1 MKNILI
7 LGSGAMGS
15 QIAFYIANE
24 DYKITLFDIKQENL
38 DSSERQ
44 LKKLIGKNKYDENVM
59 GNIKFLNDFESGSL
73 KHIDLVI
80 EAVIEKKKVKQ
91 NLFKKIENEV
101 SDDCIITTNS
111 SSIISSDLIE
121 GLEQPE
127 NVCNLHFFNP
137 VHRMKLVEI
146 VRGKHTSDRT
156 IESLKRFI
164 EGIGKEY
171 VVVEKEIIGFVVNRI
186 LASILDEALF
196 LYDEGYADF
205 KDIDKAVKLGLNHP
219 MGPFELLDYTG
230 IDVNF
235 YIKNLLYKEEFDE
248 KRKPTK
254 SLINL
259 YEKGDF
265 GVKSG
270 RGYYEY

>member
-24 DYKITLFDIKQENL
+24 NYKVTMFDINQENL
-38 DSSERQ
+38 DSAENQ
-44 LKKLIGKNKYDENVM
+44 LKKLINKEKYDEIIM
-59 GNIKFLNDFESGSL
+59 ENIEFLNDFESESL

-80 EAVIEKKKVKQ
+80 EAVIEKKEVKQ
-91 NLFKKIENEV
+91 SLFKQIENKV

-111 SSIISSDLIE
+111 SSIVSSDLIE
-121 GLEQPE
+121 GLEQPG

-137 VHRMKLVEI
+137 VYRMKLVEI
-146 VRGKHTSDRT
+146 VRGKHSSDRT
-156 IESLKRFI
+156 IDSLKHFI
-164 EGIGKEY
+164 EDIGKEY

-230 IDVNF
+230 IDVNY

-254 SLINL
+254 SLVEL

>member
-15 QIAFYIANE
+15 QIAFYIA
-24 DYKITLFDIKQENL
+24 DKGYSVTLFDIDKKNL
-38 DSSERQ
+38 DKSETNLRQ
-44 LKKLIGKNKYDENVM
+44 LIEKQKFNTSIVD
-59 GNIKFLNDFESGSL
+59 NILFLNDLDSKEL
-73 KHIDLVI
+73 KNVDLVI
-80 EAVIEKKKVKQ
+80 EAVIEQKEVKQ
-91 NLFKKIENEV
+91 KIFNQIERKV
-101 SDDCIITTNS
+101 SDECIITSNS
-111 SSIISSDLIE
+111 SSIVSSDLIE
-121 GLEQPE
+121 GLSRPG

-146 VRGKHTSDRT
+146 VRGQHTSNET
-156 IESLKRFI
+156 ITKLKHFI
-164 EGIGKEY
+164 EEIEKEY

-186 LASILDEALF
+186 LASIIDEALY
-196 LYDEGYADF
+196 LYDEGFADF

-230 IDVNF
+230 IDVNY
-235 YIKNLLYKEEFDE
+235 YIKNLLYNEESEE

-254 SLINL
+254 SLIDL
-259 YEKGDF
+259 YEKGDL
-265 GVKSG
+265 GIKTG

>member
-15 QIAFYIANE
+15 QIAFYIA
-24 DYKITLFDIKQENL
+24 DKGYSVTLFDIDIKNL
-38 DSSERQ
+38 DKSETNLKQ
-44 LKKLIGKNKYDENVM
+44 LIEKQKFNTSIID
-59 GNIKFLNDFESGSL
+59 NILFLNDLDSKEL
-73 KHIDLVI
+73 KNIDLVI
-80 EAVIEKKKVKQ
+80 EAVIEQKEVKQ
-91 NLFKKIENEV
+91 KIFNQIESRV
-101 SDDCIITTNS
+101 SDECIITSNS
-111 SSIISSDLIE
+111 SSIVSSDLIE
-121 GLEQPE
+121 GLSRTG

-146 VRGKHTSDRT
+146 VKGQHTSNET
-156 IESLKRFI
+156 INKLKHFI
-164 EGIGKEY
+164 EEIEKEY

-186 LASILDEALF
+186 LASVIDEALY
-196 LYDEGYADF
+196 LYDEGFADF

-230 IDVNF
+230 IDVNY
-235 YIKNLLYKEEFDE
+235 YIKNLLYDKESEE

-254 SLINL
+254 SLIDL
-259 YEKGDF
+259 YEKGDL
-265 GVKSG
+265 GIKTG